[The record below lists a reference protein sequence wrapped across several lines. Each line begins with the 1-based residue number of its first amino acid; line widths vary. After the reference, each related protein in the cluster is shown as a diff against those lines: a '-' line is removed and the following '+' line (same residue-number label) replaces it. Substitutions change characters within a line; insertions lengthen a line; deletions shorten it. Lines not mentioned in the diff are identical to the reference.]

1 MLWKELRNL
10 HQKKINNLWIQVL
23 VDLSNRNVEFTN
35 KYLIDLLEWISDSD
49 NSLLEVIKNAV
60 CNLCEFSEDFMNKL
74 DEMIIEETHQAKVFE
89 ILVQATKNGA
99 HLKKETISQ
108 LLKLSQSNPK
118 DRAHIFEIFM
128 NLSKNNCKLPKAAA
142 QLGEFI
148 SHIDVIKS
156 NDKSCSNKN
165 EAVLKIIE
173 IDRKNDLSHFVTY
186 ESLLMHLENLI
197 KDHKNSQLSLTWMD
211 SIYYFWQK
219 NPNLLTSLNWNLIS
233 TCVKYPE
240 FDKKLFELFEI
251 AAENQVKFSPGALA
265 KLADSSN
272 KGIYLLD
279 Y

>member
-49 NSLLEVIKNAV
+49 NSLLEVI
-60 CNLCEFSEDFMNKL
+60 
-74 DEMIIEETHQAKVFE
+74 
-89 ILVQATKNGA
+89 
-99 HLKKETISQ
+99 
-108 LLKLSQSNPK
+108 
-118 DRAHIFEIFM
+118 
-128 NLSKNNCKLPKAAA
+128 NCKLPKAAA

-197 KDHKNSQLSLTWMD
+197 KDHKNCILIIGLEVC
-211 SIYYFWQK
+211 YF
-219 NPNLLTSLNWNLIS
+219 
-233 TCVKYPE
+233 
-240 FDKKLFELFEI
+240 
-251 AAENQVKFSPGALA
+251 NQMTHNNF
-265 KLADSSN
+265 N
-272 KGIYLLD
+272 IWHYR
-279 Y
+279 